1 MHPEHSLRSRFL
13 WAMGSIVLL
22 LVTAFVI
29 ALVQFVDVLEDELL
43 ARVVTIELN
52 EMRTSP
58 VQGPAVTSTK
68 TGGLQRWT
76 VSADDQRE
84 LPEPLRN
91 MREGVREIQWVDG
104 SEVFAGK
111 LVVDGSVHA
120 VVADIHE
127 VERLERRLLG
137 IGVAAVILAILL
149 CVLLAAWLSRIT
161 LQPISSLVERLNN
174 LDPTH
179 PLPLLTPQLQTGE
192 ARSIATAVDEYQARI
207 KRLLERERSLT
218 DDISHELRTPTS
230 VITTASEL
238 LLDDPTVAGVV
249 RRRVERI
256 ARAARKT
263 GTVVET
269 LLFLGREESGDA
281 TVAVDVQDVVRETV
295 EIFRPLAEAKG
306 IELVAEC
313 TGQER
318 IAAPPGTLAIV
329 LQNLVENAV
338 RFTEHGNVRVLY
350 ESGKLIVEDTGVG
363 LGGVD
368 ANRIF
373 ERGYRSDA
381 SRGSGLGL
389 DLTRRICER
398 VGWQVSASPRST
410 GGTRFEVSLAG
421 SIIV

>member
-1 MHPEHSLRSRFL
+1 
-13 WAMGSIVLL
+13 
-22 LVTAFVI
+22 
-29 ALVQFVDVLEDELL
+29 
-43 ARVVTIELN
+43 
-52 EMRTSP
+52 
-58 VQGPAVTSTK
+58 
-68 TGGLQRWT
+68 
-76 VSADDQRE
+76 
-84 LPEPLRN
+84 
-91 MREGVREIQWVDG
+91 
-104 SEVFAGK
+104 
-111 LVVDGSVHA
+111 
-120 VVADIHE
+120 
-127 VERLERRLLG
+127 
-137 IGVAAVILAILL
+137 
-149 CVLLAAWLSRIT
+149 
-161 LQPISSLVERLNN
+161 
-174 LDPTH
+174 
-179 PLPLLTPQLQTGE
+179 
-192 ARSIATAVDEYQARI
+192 VDEYQARI